1 MPRCGQRELLACSCR
16 RVSRG
21 ESHEK
26 HVQVRP
32 SREAQGEADG
42 TGRYPLLP
50 APPDRDE
57 HSTRRFT
64 SFTCDLQALADWLQG
79 CRIRTVAMESTG
91 VLLDPALSDFGAAGL
106 GGIPGQRSLS
116 EERSWPQKR
125 CFRLSVDPVSAFSW
139 FIAGQLP
146 PTRCHLRRT
155 QSVAASQQSAADDF

>member
-1 MPRCGQRELLACSCR
+1 MMAERKEKAVRRSALLEPNAA
-16 RVSRG
+16 G
-21 ESHEK
+21 IDIG
-26 HVQVRP
+26 
-32 SREAQGEADG
+32 AQEIYVAV
-42 TGRYPLLP
+42 
-50 APPDRDE
+50 PPDRDE

>member
-1 MPRCGQRELLACSCR
+1 MAERKEKAVHRSALLEPNAA
-16 RVSRG
+16 G
-21 ESHEK
+21 IDIG
-26 HVQVRP
+26 
-32 SREAQGEADG
+32 AQEIYVAV
-42 TGRYPLLP
+42 
-50 APPDRDE
+50 PPDRDE
-57 HSTRRFT
+57 HATRRFT

>member
-1 MPRCGQRELLACSCR
+1 MAKRKEKAVHRSALLEPNAA
-16 RVSRG
+16 G
-21 ESHEK
+21 IDIG
-26 HVQVRP
+26 
-32 SREAQGEADG
+32 AQEIYVAV
-42 TGRYPLLP
+42 
-50 APPDRDE
+50 PPDRDE

>member
-1 MPRCGQRELLACSCR
+1 MAERKEKAVRRSALLEPNAA
-16 RVSRG
+16 G
-21 ESHEK
+21 IDIG
-26 HVQVRP
+26 
-32 SREAQGEADG
+32 AQEIYVAV
-42 TGRYPLLP
+42 
-50 APPDRDE
+50 PPDRDE